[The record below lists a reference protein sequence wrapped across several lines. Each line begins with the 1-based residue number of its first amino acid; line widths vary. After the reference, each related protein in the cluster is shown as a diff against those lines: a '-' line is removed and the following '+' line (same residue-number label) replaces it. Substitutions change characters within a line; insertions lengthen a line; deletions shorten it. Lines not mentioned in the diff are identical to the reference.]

1 MLKAALG
8 VLAAFWL
15 TQIAVADAPGL
26 TIVGGDVTWTAD
38 ANPSCQFVLRIK
50 RGDTPCSLAGW
61 QLNLEIVPDTGQ
73 VWFSSIAEP
82 DQYVFDEETLGIT
95 SIGLGTTKL
104 VAMDDIFASGAASV
118 PVDSMGAN
126 LLQIGLMSSLAV
138 GHFDIRI
145 VATTAQDF
153 DSVWYSETAETKRF
167 ENFAKSG
174 LPYAVV
180 ESLDFTAAPKP
191 STLVFLLSAATVTAL
206 GYGRCRKRRQMLAR
220 R

>member
-8 VLAAFWL
+8 VLTALWL
-15 TQIAVADAPGL
+15 TQIVCAADPGL

-38 ANPSCQFVLRIK
+38 ANPSCQFVLRINS
-50 RGDTPCSLAGW
+50 GDTPCSLAGW

-73 VWFSSIAEP
+73 VWFSSIAVP

-104 VAMDDIFASGAASV
+104 VAMDDIFASGAGSV
-118 PVDSMGAN
+118 PVDSTAAN
-126 LLQIGLMSSLAV
+126 LLQIGLMSSQAV

-153 DSVWYSETAETKRF
+153 DSVWYSETGETKRF
-167 ENFAKSG
+167 ENFGESG

-180 ESLDFTAAPKP
+180 ESLDFTAAPEP
-191 STLVFLLSAATVTAL
+191 STLVFLVTVHTP
-206 GYGRCRKRRQMLAR
+206 GSNDGVG
-220 R
+220 